1 MPEEIRGFAD
11 SKERSDQ
18 NYSRVQEKKKKKME
32 STATPFDFLSLSLCR
47 ELFALSSRFISTA
60 LHAMPLAPKDTVSN
74 V

>member
-18 NYSRVQEKKKKKME
+18 NYSRVQEKKKKIDRDTFRF
-32 STATPFDFLSLSLCR
+32 SLSLSLCR

>member
-18 NYSRVQEKKKKKME
+18 NYSRVQEKKKK